1 MKNENKEIVKQYIEN
16 ILNTGNADDLS
27 TFISPHYTEVYN
39 NKRYRLGIKGIRK
52 KIAGIHKIYPDLKL
66 SIDSQITEGD
76 WVVTSYI
83 MNGTQLGSWIGIRP
97 TGKTIEVRG
106 VNINKVVDNKITEHR
121 SSTDL
126 LDPLIENNQYSK
138 HWLKDYLQ
146 KIFMTKNEDAK
157 TVCESEAA

>member
-1 MKNENKEIVKQYIEN
+1 MKTENKEIVKQYIEN

-76 WVVTSYI
+76 WVVTSYV

-97 TGKTIEVRG
+97 TGRTIEVRG
-106 VNINKVVDNKITEHR
+106 VNINRVVDNKITEHR
-121 SSTDL
+121 SSTDF
-126 LDPLIENNQYSK
+126 LDPLIENSQHSK
-138 HWLKDYLQ
+138 YWLKDYLQ
-146 KIFMTKNEDAK
+146 KIFTTKNEDVK

>member
-1 MKNENKEIVKQYIEN
+1 MKTENKEIVKQYIEN

-39 NKRYRLGIKGIRK
+39 NKRYRLGIKGIQK

-97 TGKTIEVRG
+97 TGRTIEVRG
-106 VNINKVVDNKITEHR
+106 VNINRVVDNKITEHR
-121 SSTDL
+121 SSTDF
-126 LDPLIENNQYSK
+126 LDPLIENCQHSK

-146 KIFMTKNEDAK
+146 KIFMAKNEDVK
-157 TVCESEAA
+157 PLCESEAA